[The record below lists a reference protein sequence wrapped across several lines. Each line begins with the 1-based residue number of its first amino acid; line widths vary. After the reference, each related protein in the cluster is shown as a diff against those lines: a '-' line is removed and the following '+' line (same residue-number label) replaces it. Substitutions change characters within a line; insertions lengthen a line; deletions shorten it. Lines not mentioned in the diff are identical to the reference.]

1 LNNQSE
7 ITREDDV
14 KLTPLAMAVLELLIE
29 KPMHPYEM
37 AQVLRTRNIEA
48 RANVKPGSLYHAVER
63 LEAHGHIE
71 VVDTQREGRRPE
83 RTVYGV
89 TEAGRDAF
97 VERAKGMIGTIAP
110 EFPEYVSGLSALNEL
125 DREDALNELRTRA
138 LRLRA
143 ADAADQVIMENLTA
157 KPLPAIYWLDV
168 RFLADRR
175 AFELAWTNQLIEDIT
190 TGRVAWVPA
199 EPEGPTDVEG
209 PTDSEDGA

>member
-1 LNNQSE
+1 M
-7 ITREDDV
+7 R
-14 KLTPLAMAVLELLIE
+14 LTPLAMAVLELLIE

-63 LEAHGHIE
+63 LETHGHIK

-97 VERAKGMIGTIAP
+97 VARAKAMLGTIAP
-110 EFPEYVSGLSALNEL
+110 EFPEYATGLSALNEL
-125 DREDALNELRTRA
+125 EREDALEELRTRA

-143 ADAADQVIMENLTA
+143 DAASDRVIIENLAA
-157 KPLPAIYWLDV
+157 KPLPPIYWLDV
-168 RFLADRR
+168 KFLADRR
-175 AFELAWTNQLIEDIT
+175 DFELAWTNQLIEDIT
-190 TGRVAWVPA
+190 TGRVDWVPA
-199 EPEGPTDVEG
+199 DPEDE
-209 PTDSEDGA
+209 A

>member
-1 LNNQSE
+1 LNNQSWV
-7 ITREDDV
+7 TRGDHV
-14 KLTPLAMAVLELLIE
+14 KLTPLAMAVLELLLE

-37 AQVLRTRNIEA
+37 AQVLRTRHIEA

-63 LEAHGHIE
+63 LESHGHIE

-97 VERAKGMIGTIAP
+97 LARAKAMIGTVV
-110 EFPEYVSGLSALNEL
+110 PEYPEYASGLSALNEL
-125 DREDALNELRTRA
+125 DREDALAELRTRA
-138 LRLRA
+138 LKLQAEAA
-143 ADAADQVIMENLTA
+143 ADEVIMDSLVA
-157 KPLPAIYWLDV
+157 KPLPAVYWLDV
-168 RFLADRR
+168 KFIAARR

-199 EPEGPTDVEG
+199 DC
-209 PTDSEDGA
+209 EDEA

>member
-1 LNNQSE
+1 M
-7 ITREDDV
+7 R
-14 KLTPLAMAVLELLIE
+14 LTPLAMAVLELLIE

-37 AQVLRTRNIEA
+37 AQVLRTRNIDA

-89 TEAGRDAF
+89 TEAGRDAL
-97 VERAKGMIGTIAP
+97 VERAKAMIGTIAP
-110 EFPEYVSGLSALNEL
+110 EFPEYASGLSALNEL

-143 ADAADQVIMENLTA
+143 EDAADQVIMENLAA
-157 KPLPAIYWLDV
+157 KPLPAIHWLDFK
-168 RFLADRR
+168 FLAERR
-175 AFELAWTNQLIEDIT
+175 AFELAWTDRLIEDIT
-190 TGRVAWVPA
+190 TGRVAWAAADA
-199 EPEGPTDVEG
+199 EN
-209 PTDSEDGA
+209 PTDSEDSA

>member
-1 LNNQSE
+1 LNNQRR

-14 KLTPLAMAVLELLIE
+14 KLTPLAMAVLELLLE

-37 AQVLRTRNIEA
+37 AQVLRTRHIEA

-63 LEAHGHIE
+63 LESHGHIE

-97 VERAKGMIGTIAP
+97 TARAKAMIGTTV
-110 EFPEYVSGLSALNEL
+110 PEYPEYASGLSALNEL
-125 DREDALNELRTRA
+125 DREDALAELRTRA
-138 LRLRA
+138 LKLQAEA
-143 ADAADQVIMENLTA
+143 AAEQVIMDSLAA
-157 KPLPAIYWLDV
+157 KPLPAVYWLDV
-168 RFLADRR
+168 RYIAARR

-190 TGRVAWVPA
+190 TGRVEWVPA
-199 EPEGPTDVEG
+199 EC
-209 PTDSEDGA
+209 EDEA

>member
-1 LNNQSE
+1 M
-7 ITREDDV
+7 
-14 KLTPLAMAVLELLIE
+14 KLTPLAMAVLELLLE

-37 AQVLRTRNIEA
+37 AQVLRTRHIEA

-63 LEAHGHIE
+63 LESHGHIE

-97 VERAKGMIGTIAP
+97 LERAKAMVGSVAP
-110 EFPEYVSGLSALNEL
+110 DYPEYATGLSALNEL
-125 DREDALNELRTRA
+125 EREDALAELRARA
-138 LRLRA
+138 LKLQA
-143 ADAADQVIMENLTA
+143 AAAADQVIIDSLEA
-157 KPLPAIYWLDV
+157 KPLPAVYWLDV
-168 RFLADRR
+168 KFMAARR

-199 EPEGPTDVEG
+199 DPKDE
-209 PTDSEDGA
+209 A